1 VASKKFGS
9 QQKDKAKT
17 NIAIAVSFGTSSGCV
32 CKIVSERTRGST
44 VELTQLV
51 GVTRD
56 GMNYIP
62 DRFWKETFGIN
73 GLKATV
79 ERMVIGNDTR

>member
-1 VASKKFGS
+1 VAGKKSGS
-9 QQKDKAKT
+9 QQRGRAKT
-17 NIAIAVSFGTSSGCV
+17 SIAIAVSFGTSLGCV
-32 CKIVSERTRGST
+32 CKIVSERTLGST

-51 GVTRD
+51 GITRA